1 MNTKVHYLTIDN
13 THGEPV
19 TIKKMFPC
27 KNTHGERT
35 ITGKQNNY
43 NSAAQRNYEESNAK
57 TWN

>member
-57 TWN
+57 T